1 MKRSFFAFAL
11 ILFLI
16 ASCIPGTPEEPTPDN
31 LTPRPKSLVV
41 DPGKELGPI
50 SPYIYGS
57 NYGPWTAVPVNMLQA
72 ALDSHITVLRWPG
85 GAWGDANDIQSYQLD
100 KFMAFCKQMGAIPTI
115 NVRLKN
121 SSPAAAAALV
131 KYANVD
137 MKYGIQYWGIG
148 NEPTLFEAEM
158 KQTYD
163 TAVFNPEWR
172 AIAEAMKAAD
182 PKIKIMGPELH
193 QWGTSLETTL
203 KDSSG
208 RDWMTEFLKAN
219 GDLVDIITV
228 HRYPLYSASG
238 QTFSVED
245 LRRNTLE
252 WTDMV
257 TYLRELIKTTAGR
270 EIPIAFTEVNS
281 TPAAVFNGI
290 ATPDS
295 FYNAIWYADVLG
307 RLIQQNVFMV
317 NQFVLANRT
326 GGLGL
331 IYNSEIRPM
340 YYVFQMYHH
349 FGNEKV
355 YAVSGTLDVTVY
367 AAKREDGT
375 LTIMVINLADNEQT
389 MSLQI
394 QGKTSRKAE
403 VWRFDATHNAE
414 DLGQQSMSPDGVLVL
429 PAQSIS
435 LYAISQH
442 E

>member
-1 MKRSFFAFAL
+1 MRRITLFIVL
-11 ILFLI
+11 LQILSAGCGPTMTNTP
-16 ASCIPGTPEEPTPDN
+16 ASPVATAQPNT
-31 LTPRPKSLVV
+31 LYV
-41 DPGKELGPI
+41 DPGRDLGPI

-57 NYGPWTAVPVNMLQA
+57 NYGPWTAVPLSMLQA
-72 ALDSHITVLRWPG
+72 ALDAHITVLRWPG
-85 GAWGDANDIQSYQLD
+85 GAWGDANDIQTYQLD
-100 KFMAFCKQMGAIPTI
+100 PFVAFCKQMGAIPTI

-121 SSPAAAAALV
+121 GTPAAAAALV
-131 KYANVD
+131 KYANID
-137 MKYGIQYWGIG
+137 RKYNIQYWGIG

-163 TAVFNPEWR
+163 TVRFNQEWR
-172 AIAEAMKAAD
+172 AIAQAMKAVD
-182 PKIKIMGPELH
+182 PEIKLLGPELH

-219 GDLVDIITV
+219 GDLVDIVTV

-238 QTFSVED
+238 EKFTVED
-245 LRRNTLE
+245 LRKNTLE
-252 WTDMV
+252 WTGMV
-257 TYLRELIKTTAGR
+257 TYLRGLIKATAGR
-270 EIPIAFTEVNS
+270 DIPIAFTEVNS
-281 TPAAVFNGI
+281 NPAAVFNGI

-307 RLIQQNVFMV
+307 RLIQQQVFMV

-340 YYVFQMYHH
+340 YYVFQMYQH
-349 FGNEKV
+349 FGNNQV
-355 YAVSGTLDVTVY
+355 YAASGTADVTVY

-375 LTIMVINLADNEQT
+375 LTIMVINLSDGEQT
-389 MSLQI
+389 ISLQI
-394 QGKTSRKAE
+394 QGKTSRQAE
-403 VWRFDATHNAE
+403 VWRFDASHHAE
-414 DLGQQSMSPDGVLVL
+414 DLGKQGIPSDGVLVL

-435 LYAISQH
+435 LYAIVK
-442 E
+442 

>member
-1 MKRSFFAFAL
+1 MKPPILFIAL
-11 ILFLI
+11 IMVLTVGCGQVAPEATSVVPATPL
-16 ASCIPGTPEEPTPDN
+16 PGAI
-31 LTPRPKSLVV
+31 VV
-41 DPGKELGPI
+41 DPGKDLGPI

-72 ALDSHITVLRWPG
+72 AFDSHITVLRWPG
-85 GAWGDANDIQSYQLD
+85 GAWGDANDIQPYQLD
-100 KFMAFCKQMGAIPTI
+100 SFVAFCKQMGAIPTI

-121 SSPAAAAALV
+121 GTAEAAAALV
-131 KYANVD
+131 KYANKVMNYD
-137 MKYGIQYWGIG
+137 IQYWGIG

-158 KQTYD
+158 KQPYD
-163 TAVFNPEWR
+163 TSRFNPEWR

-182 PKIKIMGPELH
+182 PTIKLLGPELH

-219 GDLVDIITV
+219 GDLVDVVTV
-228 HRYPLYSASG
+228 HRYPLYSANG
-238 QTFSVED
+238 QKFTVED
-245 LRRNTLE
+245 LRKNTLE

-257 TYLRELIKTTAGR
+257 KYLRDLIKTTTGR
-270 EIPIAFTEVNS
+270 DIPIAFTEVNS
-281 TPAAVFNGI
+281 DPSPVFNGI

-331 IYNSEIRPM
+331 IYNSDIRPM

-349 FGNEKV
+349 FGNEQV
-355 YAVSGTLDVTVY
+355 YADSGVKYVSIY
-367 AAKREDGT
+367 AAKRDDGT
-375 LTIMVINLADNEQT
+375 LTIMLINLSDAEVRI
-389 MSLQI
+389 SLKLEGMQLS
-394 QGKTSRKAE
+394 TAE
-403 VWRFDATHNAE
+403 VWLFDATHKAE
-414 DLGQQSMSPDGVLVL
+414 SLGKQAIPRDGGLDL

-435 LYAISQH
+435 LYVIAK
-442 E
+442 

>member
-1 MKRSFFAFAL
+1 MAVAATGQPN
-11 ILFLI
+11 IL
-16 ASCIPGTPEEPTPDN
+16 S
-31 LTPRPKSLVV
+31 V
-41 DPGKELGPI
+41 DPGKDLGPI

-72 ALDSHITVLRWPG
+72 ALDAHITVLRWPG
-85 GAWGDANDIQSYQLD
+85 GAWGDANDIQPYHLD
-100 KFMAFCKQMGAIPTI
+100 PFIAFCKKMGAIPTI

-121 SSPAAAAALV
+121 GTPEAAAALV
-131 KYANVD
+131 KYANID
-137 MKYGIQYWGIG
+137 KKYGIQYWGIG

-163 TAVFNPEWR
+163 TVRFNQEWR
-172 AIAEAMKAAD
+172 AIAQAMKAVD
-182 PKIKIMGPELH
+182 PEIKLLGPELH
-193 QWGTSLETTL
+193 QWSTSLETTL

-219 GDLVDIITV
+219 GDLVDIVTV
-228 HRYPLYSASG
+228 HRYPLYSAAG
-238 QTFSVED
+238 QKFTVED
-245 LRRNTLE
+245 LRKNTPE

-257 TYLRELIKTTAGR
+257 TYLRDLIKTTTGR

-281 TPAAVFNGI
+281 DPSTVFNGI

-331 IYNSEIRPM
+331 IYNGEIRPM
-340 YYVFQMYHH
+340 YYVFKMYQH
-349 FGNEKV
+349 FGDNQV
-355 YAVSGTLDVTVY
+355 YAASGTPDVTIY
-367 AAKREDGT
+367 AAKRKDGT
-375 LTIMVINLADNEQT
+375 LTIMMINLVDSEQT
-389 MSLQI
+389 VSLKI

-403 VWRFDATHNAE
+403 VWRLDATHNAE
-414 DLGQQSMSPDGVLVL
+414 NLGQQGIPTDGVLVL

-435 LYAISQH
+435 LYVIAK
-442 E
+442 